1 MIDDYMIRMK
11 GSCRNVLL
19 AIISSKKDSLMS
31 SIIKH
36 FQTLTQIPHCSKEA
50 DKLLDFLVSF
60 AKERG
65 YSVEVEEVKN
75 IFISKGTPT
84 LCLQAHYDMVC
95 MGKAP
100 VLETYVE
107 EGWMKAKDSS
117 LGADNGMAIAMMMQL
132 MDEGRE
138 LEFLLTS
145 DEEVGLI
152 GANEVAFG
160 LKSKYMLNLDSE
172 DEAEVYIGCAG
183 GVDIT
188 ATKQDTYVEGT
199 GTCYEI
205 SVKGLTGGHSGVDI
219 DKGIPSAIKVLGE
232 YLYQYNISQ
241 LVSIYAG
248 ERRNSIPANA
258 VAIVR
263 SEERL
268 EGADLVEV
276 RELKEAPEVLSK
288 GEKIIEMIH
297 AFKHGVHA
305 KNKEFGIPDVSINL
319 AIITTD
325 EKGALL
331 VETSARAMAADKLES
346 LSVETLNFFKHYGF
360 EVALEDKY
368 PAWKPDISDF
378 TNLVSQEMKSVFGK
392 TKMMAIHAGL
402 ECGVIAEKYPAIK
415 FASIGPTIRYPHST
429 REMVHLDSVE
439 RTFEVLKKIIKSV

>member
-1 MIDDYMIRMK
+1 
-11 GSCRNVLL
+11 
-19 AIISSKKDSLMS
+19 MS
-31 SIIKH
+31 SIIEH

-60 AKERG
+60 SKERD
-65 YSVEVEEVKN
+65 YEVKVDKVKN
-75 IFISKGTPT
+75 ILISKGTPT

-107 EGWMKAKDSS
+107 DGWMKAKASS

-152 GANEVAFG
+152 GANEVAFA
-160 LKSKYMLNLDSE
+160 LKSQYMLNLDSE

-188 ATKQDTYVEGT
+188 AHKQDTYVEGT
-199 GTCYEI
+199 GTCYEVA
-205 SVKGLTGGHSGVDI
+205 VKGLVGGHSGVDI

-232 YLYQYNISQ
+232 YLYGHGVTQ
-241 LVSIYAG
+241 LASMYAG

-263 SEERL
+263 SESKL
-268 EGADLVEV
+268 ENTDMVQV
-276 RELKEAPEVLSK
+276 RELTERPKVLSEGK
-288 GEKIIEMIH
+288 KTIEMIH
-297 AFKHGVHA
+297 TFKHGVQA
-305 KNKEFGIPDVSINL
+305 QNKELGIPDISINL
-319 AIITTD
+319 AIITAD
-325 EKGALL
+325 EKGGLL
-331 VETSARAMAADKLES
+331 IETSARAMDAEKLEN
-346 LSVETLNFFKHYGF
+346 LSTETLDFFNSYGF
-360 EVALEDKY
+360 DVQLEDKY

-402 ECGVIAEKYPAIK
+402 ECGVIAEKYPAMK

-429 REMVHLDSVE
+429 REMVHLESVE
-439 RTFEVLKKIIKSV
+439 RTFEVLKKIIQSI